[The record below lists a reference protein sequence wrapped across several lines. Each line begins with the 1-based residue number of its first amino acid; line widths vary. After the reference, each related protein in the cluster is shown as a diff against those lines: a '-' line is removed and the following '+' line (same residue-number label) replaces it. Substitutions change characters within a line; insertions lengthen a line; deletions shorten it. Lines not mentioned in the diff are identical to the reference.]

1 MLSQKGAREFLG
13 RKGEERRGC
22 LKYFTMFPSEN
33 SKKGGLDVA
42 VNPNPLLVPTTQC
55 RPHGPPLPSLL
66 LYLLQG
72 FFPSGDGQ
80 RSKGK
85 GDCKK
90 GRVFLPDKDE
100 RTDGQT
106 PLGGK
111 DEKKKRVGEIPAA
124 SGNGRK
130 IVPRRKAHTIFS
142 LGHYSPSKKQGRSKK
157 PFLQLVGFALLHWA
171 GSSCRIELTT
181 KSEFLLPSRN
191 RILQKPSFI
200 LYNSA
205 FSDSQGSVPGKIS
218 ATYAPPLRRKGN
230 MAQRERKGG

>member
-1 MLSQKGAREFLG
+1 MGLLFLLSSSIFYKVFFLQG
-13 RKGEERRGC
+13 MGKEVR
-22 LKYFTMFPSEN
+22 
-33 SKKGGLDVA
+33 KGGLQKREG
-42 VNPNPLLVPTTQC
+42 LLA
-55 RPHGPPLPSLL
+55 RHGRA
-66 LYLLQG
+66 
-72 FFPSGDGQ
+72 DG
-80 RSKGK
+80 R
-85 GDCKK
+85 
-90 GRVFLPDKDE
+90 
-100 RTDGQT
+100 T

-205 FSDSQGSVPGKIS
+205 FSDSPGSVPGKIS
-218 ATYAPPLRRKGN
+218 ATCAPPLLPSEGRETWHSGKG
-230 MAQRERKGG
+230 RGDKF